1 MSQAQDQVYSTQNQ
15 IYTFVVNSK
24 HTQFLI
30 LSRIAMMINYAIIN
44 YAIIIM
50 LQWQIVQNKNNKGNY
65 NGNFLI
71 QIPN

>member
-1 MSQAQDQVYSTQNQ
+1 
-15 IYTFVVNSK
+15 
-24 HTQFLI
+24 
-30 LSRIAMMINYAIIN
+30 MMINYAIIN